1 MYIYTSHSL
10 AIHVCIEWTM
20 DFIPQMDTQPSSS
33 TSDRKRKRGD
43 DTDDDYYYSE
53 NLWPRRLEQANVV
66 QANKEGDWGGGV
78 GGTACGNQWPAT
90 GLCSTL

>member
-1 MYIYTSHSL
+1 MS
-10 AIHVCIEWTM
+10 IEWTM
-20 DFIPQMDTQPSSS
+20 NFIPQMDTQPSSS

-66 QANKEGDWGGGV
+66 QANKEGDWGGG
-78 GGTACGNQWPAT
+78 GGG
-90 GLCSTL
+90 GGG